1 MITAGLANSKFQH
14 LPGDQKPLSNRRNV
28 LPLRQTEYGC
38 ESMTEADIVEIET
51 WLDTQGLCGTSETA
65 LVNGFCERCI
75 AAGIKLERAN
85 AFVDTLHPIYEG
97 RVFLWRRDGEIE
109 KPIIEYGSS
118 QSGESAE
125 NWQNSTFFHLLQIGA
140 DELRQRLEIIET
152 PAFRHLVTLRDEG
165 CTDYLALIHHFSR
178 EGSIGEMDCFYSSW
192 TTDDPH
198 GFEDSD
204 ITALRR
210 LTRGLALA
218 IKCASLTRIV
228 RTLADV
234 YLGRDAA
241 QRVLAGRINRGAAER
256 IEAVLWYSDLRDYTR
271 ISDAAAP
278 DAIIPM
284 LNDYAEAVI
293 SSIQEAG
300 GDVLKLIGDG
310 TLAIFT
316 HGESA
321 TACTAALKAQKALRK
336 RLIGLNQTREAAGQP
351 TTKVYL
357 GLHIGEVFYGNIGS
371 DTRLDFTVVGPA
383 VNEVSRI
390 ASMCRS
396 VDQDILISESFA
408 AALPA
413 ELRAKLVCV
422 GRFALRGV
430 GRAQEL
436 FTIDPAIVYENYQ
449 GGASAR

>member
-1 MITAGLANSKFQH
+1 MN
-14 LPGDQKPLSNRRNV
+14 
-28 LPLRQTEYGC
+28 
-38 ESMTEADIVEIET
+38 EADIVEIET
-51 WLDTQGLCGTSETA
+51 WLDLQGLSGMSEMD
-65 LVNGFCERCI
+65 LFNGFCARCL
-75 AAGIKLERAN
+75 AAGIQLERAS

-97 RVFLWRRDGEIE
+97 RAFPWRRDGEVE
-109 KPIIEYGSS
+109 KAIIEYGSS
-118 QSGESAE
+118 QQGESAD
-125 NWQNSTFFHLLQIGA
+125 NWQNSTFYHLLQIGE
-140 DELRQRLEIIET
+140 DEMRHRLT
-152 PAFRHLVTLRDEG
+152 GVDDVGFRHLTTLKSEG
-165 CTDYLALIHHFSR
+165 CTDYLAFMNRFSN

-192 TTDDPH
+192 STADSEGFAEDDI
-198 GFEDSD
+198 DV
-204 ITALRR
+204 LRR
-210 LTRGLALA
+210 LVRGLALA

-241 QRVLAGRINRGAAER
+241 KRVLAGRINRGSAER

-293 SSIQEAG
+293 SSVQEAG

-310 TLAIFT
+310 ILAIFT
-316 HGESA
+316 EGDSA
-321 TACTAALKAQKALRK
+321 SAATAALRAQMHLRK
-336 RLIGLNQTREAAGQP
+336 RVVVLNKTRKASGAP
-351 TTKVYL
+351 ATDVYL
-357 GLHIGEVFYGNIGS
+357 GVHIGEVFYGNIGS

-396 VDQDILISESFA
+396 VDQDVLLSDRFA
-408 AALPA
+408 AALPE
-413 ELRAKLVCV
+413 ELRAKLVSV

-436 FTIDPAIVYENYQ
+436 FTLDPIILEKYRAAGRAQ
-449 GGASAR
+449 HAATQSQ

>member
-1 MITAGLANSKFQH
+1 
-14 LPGDQKPLSNRRNV
+14 
-28 LPLRQTEYGC
+28 
-38 ESMTEADIVEIET
+38 MTIRDVDIVDIEA
-51 WLDTQGLCGTSETA
+51 WLDMQGLSGASETL
-65 LVNGFCERCI
+65 LVNGFCERCL
-75 AAGIKLERAN
+75 AAGIRLERAN

-97 RVFLWRRDGEIE
+97 RVFLWRREGELE

-118 QSGESAE
+118 QMGESAE
-125 NWQNSTFFHLLQIGA
+125 NWQNSTFFHLLQIGE
-140 DELRQRLEIIET
+140 DELRQRIDMIDT
-152 PAFRHLVTLRDEG
+152 PAFRHLVTLKTEG
-165 CTDYLALIHHFSR
+165 CTDYLALINRFSS
-178 EGSIGEMDCFYSSW
+178 EGTIGEMDCFYSSW
-192 TTDDPH
+192 VTDDPQ
-198 GFEDSD
+198 GFKDAD
-204 ITALRR
+204 LAALRR
-210 LTRGLALA
+210 LVRGLGLA

-241 QRVLAGRINRGAAER
+241 TRVLAGRMNRGSAER

-316 HGESA
+316 DGDSA
-321 TACTAALKAQKALRK
+321 TACTAALKAQKQLRR
-336 RLIGLNQTREAAGQP
+336 RLAVLNETREAAGQP
-351 TTKVYL
+351 ATNVYL
-357 GLHIGEVFYGNIGS
+357 GVHIGEVFYGNIGS

-413 ELRAKLVCV
+413 ELRTKLVCV

-436 FTIDPAIVYENYQ
+436 FTLDPAII
-449 GGASAR
+449 RRL

>member
-1 MITAGLANSKFQH
+1 MK
-14 LPGDQKPLSNRRNV
+14 D
-28 LPLRQTEYGC
+28 
-38 ESMTEADIVEIET
+38 ADIVEIEA
-51 WLDTQGLCGTSETA
+51 WLDTQGLCGASETD
-65 LVNGFCERCI
+65 LINGFCARCVG
-75 AAGIKLERAN
+75 AGIRLERAN

-97 RVFLWRRDGEIE
+97 RVFLWRREGELE

-118 QSGESAE
+118 QWGESAE
-125 NWQNSTFFHLLQIGA
+125 NWQNSTFFHLLQIGE
-140 DELRQRLEIIET
+140 DEMHQRIGMMEMPT
-152 PAFRHLVTLRDEG
+152 FRHLVTLKDEG
-165 CTDYLALIHHFSR
+165 CTDYLALINRFSS

-192 TTDDPH
+192 ATDDPH
-198 GFEDSD
+198 GFSETD
-204 ITALRR
+204 IATLRR
-210 LTRGLALA
+210 LVRGLGLA

-228 RTLADV
+228 KTLADV

-241 QRVLAGRINRGAAER
+241 KRVLAGRINRGAAER

-271 ISDAAAP
+271 ISDAASP

-316 HGESA
+316 DGDSA
-321 TACTAALKAQKALRK
+321 TACTAALKAQKLLRK
-336 RLIGLNQTREAAGQP
+336 RLVVLNQTREAAGQP
-351 TTKVYL
+351 ATNVYL
-357 GLHIGEVFYGNIGS
+357 GVHIGEVFYGNIGS

-408 AALPA
+408 AALPT
-413 ELRAKLVCV
+413 ELRSKLVCV

-436 FTIDPAIVYENYQ
+436 FTIDPAIIR
-449 GGASAR
+449 SI

>member
-1 MITAGLANSKFQH
+1 M
-14 LPGDQKPLSNRRNV
+14 SNVSAVMN
-28 LPLRQTEYGC
+28 
-38 ESMTEADIVEIET
+38 EADIADIET
-51 WLDTQGLCGTSETA
+51 WLDVQGLSGASEMD
-65 LVNGFCERCI
+65 LINGFCARCL
-75 AAGIKLERAN
+75 AAGIKLERAS

-97 RVFLWRRDGEIE
+97 RAFPWRRDGEVE

-118 QSGESAE
+118 QQGESAD
-125 NWQNSTFFHLLQIGA
+125 NWQNSTFYHLLQVGE
-140 DELRQRLEIIET
+140 DEMRLRLHEHEEPR
-152 PAFRHLVTLRDEG
+152 FRHLSSLKSEG
-165 CTDYLALIHHFSR
+165 CTDYLAFMNRFSS
-178 EGSIGEMDCFYSSW
+178 EGSIGEMDCFYSQWS
-192 TTDDPH
+192 TAHPE
-198 GFEDSD
+198 GFSD
-204 ITALRR
+204 HEISVLRR
-210 LTRGLALA
+210 LVRGLGLA

-228 RTLADV
+228 KTLADV

-241 QRVLAGRINRGAAER
+241 KRVLAGRINRGSAER

-271 ISDAAAP
+271 ISEAAAP

-293 SSIQEAG
+293 SSVQEAG

-310 TLAIFT
+310 ILAIFT
-316 HGESA
+316 EGDSSA
-321 TACTAALKAQKALRK
+321 AATAALRAQMHLRK
-336 RLIGLNQTREAAGQP
+336 RLVALNQARETDGAPA
-351 TTKVYL
+351 TDVYL
-357 GLHIGEVFYGNIGS
+357 GVHIGEVFYGNIGS

-396 VDQDILISESFA
+396 VDQDVLLSDHFA

-413 ELRAKLVCV
+413 ELRAKLVSV

-436 FTIDPAIVYENYQ
+436 FTIDPVILEKYRAAGRAEQ
-449 GGASAR
+449 ATSR

>member
-1 MITAGLANSKFQH
+1 MPDDRNAWAN
-14 LPGDQKPLSNRRNV
+14 RWNV
-28 LPLRQTEYGC
+28 IPVNEQQRERK
-38 ESMTEADIVEIET
+38 SMNEANIVEIEA
-51 WLDTQGLCGTSETA
+51 WLNTQGLCGASESE
-65 LVNGFCERCI
+65 LVNGFCAHCLV
-75 AAGIKLERAN
+75 AGIKLERAN

-97 RVFLWRRDGEIE
+97 RVFLWRREGEIE

-118 QSGESAE
+118 QQGESAE
-125 NWQNSTFFHLLQIGA
+125 NWQNSTFYYLLRIGE
-140 DELRQRLEIIET
+140 DELRQRIGLMDDPE
-152 PAFRHLVTLRDEG
+152 FRHIATLKDEG
-165 CTDYLALIHHFSR
+165 CTDYLALINRFSS

-198 GFEDSD
+198 GFKDSD
-204 ITALRR
+204 IATLRR
-210 LTRGLALA
+210 LVRGLGLA

-241 QRVLAGRINRGAAER
+241 KQVLAGRINRGAAER

-293 SSIQEAG
+293 SSVQEAG

-316 HGESA
+316 NDNSA
-321 TACTAALKAQKALRK
+321 TASTAALKAQKALRK
-336 RLIGLNQTREAAGQP
+336 RLVVLNQAREAAGQP
-351 TTKVYL
+351 STNVYL
-357 GLHIGEVFYGNIGS
+357 GVHIGEVFYGNIGS

-436 FTIDPAIVYENYQ
+436 FTIDPAIVYEAYK
-449 GGASAR
+449 

>member
-1 MITAGLANSKFQH
+1 
-14 LPGDQKPLSNRRNV
+14 
-28 LPLRQTEYGC
+28 
-38 ESMTEADIVEIET
+38 MTIRDADIVDIEA
-51 WLDTQGLCGTSETA
+51 WLDLQGLAGTSETL
-65 LVNGFCERCI
+65 LVNGFCDRCL

-97 RVFLWRRDGEIE
+97 RVFLWRREGELE
-109 KPIIEYGSS
+109 QAIIEYGSS
-118 QSGESAE
+118 QSGETAT
-125 NWQNSTFFHLLQIGA
+125 NWQNSTFFHLLQSGEN
-140 DELRQRLEIIET
+140 ELRQRIHVVDA
-152 PAFRHLVTLRDEG
+152 PSFRHLATLKEEG
-165 CTDYLALIHHFSR
+165 CTDYLALIHRFSS
-178 EGSIGEMDCFYSSW
+178 EGTIGEMDCFYSSW
-192 TTDDPH
+192 VTDDPQ
-198 GFEDSD
+198 GFTDSD
-204 ITALRR
+204 LAALRR
-210 LTRGLALA
+210 LVPGLGLA

-241 QRVLAGRINRGAAER
+241 TRVLAGRINRGAAER

-271 ISDAAAP
+271 IADAAAP

-293 SSIQEAG
+293 SSVQEAG

-316 HGESA
+316 DGDSS
-321 TACTAALKAQKALRK
+321 TACTAALKAQKLLRR
-336 RLIGLNQTREAAGQP
+336 RLAVLNATREAAGQP
-351 TTKVYL
+351 ATNVYL
-357 GLHIGEVFYGNIGS
+357 GVHIGEVFYGNIGS

-436 FTIDPAIVYENYQ
+436 FTLDPAIIRNI
-449 GGASAR
+449 